1 MKSKT
6 ITAMIIAAALL
17 IFFFVKLSGNK
28 QESPFSIAGDWKI
41 DSFYTL
47 KPGDTSIVSFLTVNF
62 IDPKKNIIRFNA
74 DSTVKDL
81 SSGDST
87 HEKYYLLDSVL
98 YLTKDNAFVPHKITR
113 KTSDAFTFVSPD
125 SGVLVLKRN

>member
-6 ITAMIIAAALL
+6 ITAIIIAVALL
-17 IFFFVKLSGNK
+17 IFVFVKLSGNK
-28 QESPFSIAGDWKI
+28 QEQPFSIVGDWKI
-41 DSFYTL
+41 DSFYAL
-47 KPGDTSIVSFLTVNF
+47 KTKDTSLTSLLAKF
-62 IDPKKNIIRFNA
+62 IDPEKNIIRFKA

-81 SSGDST
+81 SFNDSA

-98 YLTKDNAFVPHKITR
+98 FITKDSVFVPHKITR

-125 SGVLVLKRN
+125 SGVMVLKRN